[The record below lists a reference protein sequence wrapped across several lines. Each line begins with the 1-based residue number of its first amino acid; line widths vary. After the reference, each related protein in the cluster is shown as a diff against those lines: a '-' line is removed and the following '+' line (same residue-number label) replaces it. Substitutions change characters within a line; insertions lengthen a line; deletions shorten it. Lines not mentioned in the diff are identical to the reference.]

1 MKVIIYGKWPETE
14 KLIQN
19 TKKVFENLWL
29 DKNLLEVTNDDNIQK
44 ELWIQKQPAFIL
56 YDGDIDFKD
65 IFFEWE
71 VPSENEI
78 EMFLSNILWA
88 WWDMFC
94 APSSCGSCAVS
105 SVCENS

>member
-1 MKVIIYGKWPETE
+1 MKVIIYGKWEETE
-14 KLIQN
+14 KLIKN

-56 YDGDIDFKD
+56 YDWDIDFKD

-71 VPSENEI
+71 VPSESEI

-88 WWDMFC
+88 WGNMFC
-94 APSSCGSCAVS
+94 APSSCSSCAVS
-105 SVCENS
+105 SVCES